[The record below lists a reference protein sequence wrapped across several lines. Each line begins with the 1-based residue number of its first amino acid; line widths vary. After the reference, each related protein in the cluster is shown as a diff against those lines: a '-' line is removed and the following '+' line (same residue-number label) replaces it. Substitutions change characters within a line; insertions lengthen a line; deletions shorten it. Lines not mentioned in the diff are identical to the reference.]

1 MTALKL
7 IIANKNYS
15 SWSLRPWL
23 LMKQCGIEF
32 EEELLPLDT
41 DEFRKRTA
49 AFSANGCVP
58 VLLQGERIIWDTLAI
73 VEYLAE
79 LFPEKHLWP
88 EDTEARAFARSIA
101 AEMHAGFTALRGEM
115 PMNIRGDHQD
125 FSCSNAATANIDRI
139 FEIWQTCRDR
149 FGAGGNMLFGDFS
162 AADAF
167 YAPVIWRFRT
177 YGITAPGTLANYMEA
192 MIALPA
198 MQEWKAAGE
207 TEPWT
212 VAADEI

>member
-1 MTALKL
+1 MSDLKL

-23 LMKQCGIEF
+23 LMKQCGIQF

-49 AFSANGCVP
+49 EFSANGCVP
-58 VLLQGERIIWDTLAI
+58 VLLHGERIIWDTLAI

-79 LFPEKHLWP
+79 LFPEKTLWP
-88 EDTEARAFARSIA
+88 EDAEARAFARSSV
-101 AEMHAGFTALRGEM
+101 AEMHSGFTALRNEM
-115 PMNIRGDHQD
+115 PMNIRSDHRD
-125 FSCSNAATANIDRI
+125 FSYSDAAAANIARI

-149 FGAGGNMLFGDFS
+149 FSAGGDMLFGAFS

-177 YGITAPGTLANYMEA
+177 YGVTAPGTLENYMKA
-192 MIALPA
+192 TIALPA

-207 TEPWT
+207 IEPWT
-212 VAADEI
+212 VVADEI

>member
-23 LMKQCGIEF
+23 LMKESGIEF
-32 EEELLPLDT
+32 EEELIQLGT
-41 DEFRKRTA
+41 DEFRQRTA
-49 AFSANGCVP
+49 EFSANGCVP
-58 VLLQGERIIWDTLAI
+58 VLLHGERIIWDTLAI

-79 LFPEKHLWP
+79 LFPEKNLWP
-88 EDTEARAFARSIA
+88 EDAEARAYARSSV
-101 AEMHAGFTALRGEM
+101 AEMHSGFSALRNDM
-115 PMNIRGDHQD
+115 PMNIRGDHQN
-125 FSCSNAATANIDRI
+125 FSCSDAVTANIDRI
-139 FEIWQTCRDR
+139 FEIWQACRDR

-177 YGITAPGTLANYMEA
+177 YGVTAPGALADYMEA

-207 TEPWT
+207 AEPWT
-212 VAADEI
+212 FGADEI

>member
-23 LMKQCGIEF
+23 LMKQFGIEF

-49 AFSANGCVP
+49 GFSANGCVP

-79 LFPEKHLWP
+79 LFPEKNLWP
-88 EDTEARAFARSIA
+88 EDVEARAFARSIA
-101 AEMHAGFTALRGEM
+101 AEMHSGFSALRNEM
-115 PMNIRGDHQD
+115 PMNIRGDHRD
-125 FSCSNAATANIDRI
+125 FSCSDAVTANIDRI
-139 FEIWQTCRDR
+139 FDIWQTCRDR
-149 FGAGGNMLFGDFS
+149 FGAGGDMLFGDFS

-177 YGITAPGTLANYMEA
+177 YGIAAPGTLANYMET

-198 MQEWKAAGE
+198 MQEWKVAGE
-207 TEPWT
+207 AEPWT
-212 VAADEI
+212 VAVDEI